1 MSEVPS
7 LDVPDHCEVW
17 SIRIPAHISLDEL
30 NRKSL
35 NDTITIDGL
44 SYSLQESTP
53 DAHFRCGWKPFR
65 RHYHLVARLEDSK
78 DDIPDPQVPL
88 RHAYAHVDQRQG
100 LKVRWKPPGSGGGVV
115 VQQQE
120 GGKRS
125 RAPSV
130 VETNG
135 KSHNKKRVKVDDD
148 ESPRIKQEGE
158 TPSHKNGSHKKHKKK
173 KKKRHGQ
180 EDHIEI

>member
-65 RHYHLVARLEDSK
+65 RHYHLVAQLEDSK

-120 GGKRS
+120 GKRS